1 MKGDYTPDFALSSRR
16 LSTAE
21 ILRLHRIAISHSWR
35 YPLDGL
41 VQTTR
46 NNMEVMA
53 MIAKLMSAACALV
66 ITLPITGWAKKPSG
80 EISDRRALAEVRTYC
95 IEKSGLSGSDRYI
108 VDGFLKSESRPK
120 HLLTKMPWKLVESC
134 ADDNPDAIAT
144 VEFVR
149 LNSTEITMGNPTGP
163 AGGVTDS
170 RDPEAPVK
178 VVLTVHDSSGK
189 LLYTAQAMPLTSDLV
204 STPTSTEPPPHG
216 GPVERQDAVY
226 HVFWGLINDLQGVRE
241 STTK

>member
-1 MKGDYTPDFALSSRR
+1 
-16 LSTAE
+16 
-21 ILRLHRIAISHSWR
+21 
-35 YPLDGL
+35 
-41 VQTTR
+41 
-46 NNMEVMA
+46 

-66 ITLPITGWAKKPSG
+66 ITLPIPGWAKKPSG

-108 VDGFLKSESRPK
+108 VDGFLKSESKPK

-149 LNSTEITMGNPTGP
+149 LNSTEITMGNATGP
-163 AGGVTDS
+163 AGSVTDS

-189 LLYTAQAMPLTSDLV
+189 LLYTAQAMPLTGDLV
-204 STPTSTEPPPHG
+204 STPTATEPPPHG